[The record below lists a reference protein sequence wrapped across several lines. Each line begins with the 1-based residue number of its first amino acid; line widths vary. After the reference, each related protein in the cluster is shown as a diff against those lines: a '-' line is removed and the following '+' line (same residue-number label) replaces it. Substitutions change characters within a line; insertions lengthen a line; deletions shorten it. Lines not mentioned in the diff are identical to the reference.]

1 MSDKVEKEKIGNILD
16 QIKGWYMNLGKKEE
30 YFKIIERNT
39 IEREMQTGE
48 KELLA
53 NKSHLLSGR
62 QSQVMDTVFFNIFSS
77 VASLPDSHP

>member
-48 KELLA
+48 K
-53 NKSHLLSGR
+53 
-62 QSQVMDTVFFNIFSS
+62 
-77 VASLPDSHP
+77 